1 MTIVDSDG
9 IGGSAVLTDCVPS
22 KTLIATAEV
31 MTQVEEAGELGLRV
45 TGDGASDDSD
55 PANSVRVDLSV
66 VNDRVKRLALAQSDG
81 ITRRLDAEKVRLVHG
96 RGRLDGPETVVVD
109 GTEERLDADV
119 VLIATGARPRILTG
133 SEPDGER
140 ILTWEQLYELQELP
154 ERLIVVGSG
163 VTGAEFASA
172 YDALGSDV
180 VLVSSRDRVL
190 PGEDADAAAVLEEVF
205 TRRGMTVLGQSRAES
220 VKRDG
225 DGVVVT
231 LTDGRTV
238 EGSHALLAVG
248 SLPNTENMGLVESGV
263 SLRDGGFVKVDRVS
277 RTTARG
283 VYAAGDCTGI
293 LMLASVAAMQG
304 RIAMSHALGDAVQP
318 LDLSTVSSNV
328 FTAPEIATVG
338 VTQAALDAGSSTA
351 MVAKVPLADNA
362 RAKMQGVRDGF
373 VKLFCLPS
381 TGIVVGG
388 VVVAPRASELIHPIS
403 LAVGAR
409 LTVDQVAQAFTVY
422 PSVSG
427 SVAEAARR
435 LHLRS

>member
-1 MTIVDSDG
+1 
-9 IGGSAVLTDCVPS
+9 
-22 KTLIATAEV
+22 
-31 MTQVEEAGELGLRV
+31 
-45 TGDGASDDSD
+45 
-55 PANSVRVDLSV
+55 VRVDLSV
-66 VNDRVKRLALAQSDG
+66 VNKRVKALAAAQSEGISRRLAD
-81 ITRRLDAEKVRLVHG
+81 DKVRVIHG

-109 GTEERLDADV
+109 GQRLEADV
-119 VLIATGARPRILTG
+119 VLIATGARPRILKG

-140 ILTWEQLYELQELP
+140 ILTWEQLYELEELP

-190 PGEDADAAAVLEEVF
+190 PGEDQDAAAVLEDVF
-205 TRRGMTVLGQSRAES
+205 KRRGMTLLGKSRAES
-220 VKRDG
+220 VKRQG

-231 LTDGRTV
+231 LTDGRKI

-248 SLPNTENMGLVESGV
+248 SLPNTEDLGLVESGV
-263 SLRDGGFVKVDRVS
+263 SLDDGGFVKVDRVS

-283 VYAAGDCTGI
+283 VYAAGDCTGV

-304 RIAMSHALGDAVQP
+304 RIAMSHALGDAVAP
-318 LDLSTVSSNV
+318 LNLSTVSSNV

-338 VTQAALDAGSSTA
+338 LTQAVVDAGSSTA
-351 MVAKVPLADNA
+351 TAVKVPLADNA

-373 VKLFCLPS
+373 VKLFCLPN
-381 TGIVVGG
+381 TGIIVGG
-388 VVVAPRASELIHPIS
+388 VVVAPRASELIHPIA

-409 LTVDQVAQAFTVY
+409 LTVDQMAQSFTVY

-427 SVAEAARR
+427 SIAEAARR
-435 LHLRS
+435 LHLRA